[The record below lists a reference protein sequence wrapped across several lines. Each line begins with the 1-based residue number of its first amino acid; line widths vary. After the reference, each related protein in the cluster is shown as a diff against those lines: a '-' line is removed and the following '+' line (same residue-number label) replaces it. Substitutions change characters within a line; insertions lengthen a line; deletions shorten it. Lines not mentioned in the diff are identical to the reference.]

1 MNEPTRIVI
10 TGFMGAGKTTVAR
23 ALAARLKCAM
33 LDLDDFIATR
43 EGRTPQQI
51 IDTDGEPRF
60 REVETEA
67 LRAALN
73 HNAARVI
80 ALGGGAWT
88 VEENRA
94 LSEQYGCLSVWLDAP
109 FALCWSRIASSDAER
124 PLARSRDSA
133 QKLYGE
139 RRMIYQLVSLHVA
152 AGEGRSATEVAAEI
166 AAAAVGQLSRNQD
179 GREG

>member
-1 MNEPTRIVI
+1 MNEPIRIVI

-23 ALAARLKCAM
+23 ALAARLKGEM
-33 LDLDDFIATR
+33 IDLDDLITAR
-43 EGRTPQQI
+43 SGRTPQQI

-60 REVETEA
+60 REIETETLREA
-67 LRAALN
+67 LEQSK
-73 HNAARVI
+73 ARII

-88 VEENRA
+88 IAENRA
-94 LSEQYGCLSVWLDAP
+94 LIERPGCLSVWLDAP
-109 FALCWSRIASSDAER
+109 FELCWQRIASGKDER

-139 RRMIYQLVSLHVA
+139 RRMIYQLAALWVA
-152 AGEGRSATEVAAEI
+152 AGEGRSAAEVAAEI

>member
-1 MNEPTRIVI
+1 MNEPIRII
-10 TGFMGAGKTTVAR
+10 IAGFMGAGKTTVAR
-23 ALAARLKCAM
+23 TLAAHLNCEM
-33 LDLDDFIATR
+33 IDLDDFITMR
-43 EGRTPQQI
+43 EGRTPQHI
-51 IDTDGEPRF
+51 IDADGEPRF
-60 REVETEA
+60 REIETEA
-67 LRAALN
+67 LREALN
-73 HNAARVI
+73 QSEARVI

-94 LSEQYGCLSVWLDAP
+94 LIEHYGCLSVWLDAP
-109 FALCWSRIASSDAER
+109 FALCWSRIASSDAGR

-139 RRMIYQLVSLHVA
+139 RRMIYQLAALRVA
-152 AGEGRSATEVAAEI
+152 AGEGRSAADVAAEI